1 MTPAG
6 TSNEL
11 DVQNEW
17 EENTRTRTRVFRQHT
32 SLLVIWKTCIFQE
45 RRARENAIEA
55 AKKAV
60 QAAATEGRKPDPM
73 DESLAAQEI
82 AKDETEGQSS
92 QDCEVTYATLA
103 L

>member
-1 MTPAG
+1 M
-6 TSNEL
+6 
-11 DVQNEW
+11 
-17 EENTRTRTRVFRQHT
+17 
-32 SLLVIWKTCIFQE
+32 IWKTFIFQE
-45 RRARENAIEA
+45 RRARENEIEA

-82 AKDETEGQSS
+82 AKDETEEGQSS

>member
-1 MTPAG
+1 M
-6 TSNEL
+6 
-11 DVQNEW
+11 
-17 EENTRTRTRVFRQHT
+17 
-32 SLLVIWKTCIFQE
+32 IWKTCIFQE

-82 AKDETEGQSS
+82 AKDETEEGQSS
-92 QDCEVTYATLA
+92 QDYEVTYATLA